1 MIKIAVIDDNPL
13 VLKGLVGYLK
23 EENDFHVIGAYEKGE
38 KALEEIKSLEPDIVI
53 LDPYLSSTNGIEL
66 MREIKKI
73 LGEKGRII
81 VFSSYDSEEVMRIV
95 YDIGIHAF
103 VLKNSSMQHLINAIK
118 QSYLGN
124 ILISERLFRNRGN
137 ECLTNTEIK
146 ILQLISQEK
155 TNNEIADE
163 LNISKRTVEYHIS
176 SIIQKLGVDSRVGAV
191 VKGIQKGILLYNL
204 V

>member
-1 MIKIAVIDDNPL
+1 MINIVVIDENPL
-13 VLKGLVGYLK
+13 ILKGIVSYLK
-23 EENDFHVIGAYEKGE
+23 EEPDFQVVGSYEKGK

-53 LDPYLSSTNGIEL
+53 VDPYFTGINGIEL
-66 MREIKKI
+66 MREIKKN
-73 LGEKGRII
+73 LWEKGRII

-103 VLKNSSMQHLINAIK
+103 VLKSASMQQLINAIK

>member
-1 MIKIAVIDDNPL
+1 MMIKIALIDDHPL
-13 VLKGLVGYLK
+13 VLKGLTGILNEEPDFNVVGAF
-23 EENDFHVIGAYEKGE
+23 EHGE
-38 KALEEIKSLEPDIVI
+38 KAVEEMKHMEPDIVI
-53 LDPYLSSTNGIEL
+53 MDPYMSGMNGLDL
-66 MREIKKI
+66 MREIKKQFVNI
-73 LGEKGRII
+73 RII
-81 VFSSYDSEEVMRIV
+81 MFSAYDCEELLRMV

-103 VLKNSSMQHLINAIK
+103 VLKSAPIHQLINAIK

-124 ILISERLFRNRGN
+124 ILISERLFRHRGE

-146 ILQLISQEK
+146 ILQLIAREK

-191 VKGIQKGILLYNL
+191 VKGIQRGLLLYNL

>member
-1 MIKIAVIDDNPL
+1 MIKIVLIDDHPL
-13 VLKGLVGYLK
+13 VLKGLSSILK
-23 EENDFHVIGAYEKGE
+23 EDPEFEVVGTFDQGE
-38 KALEEIKSLEPDIVI
+38 KAIDEMKHLQPDVVI
-53 LDPYLSSTNGIEL
+53 LDPYMSRMNGLDVI
-66 MREIKKI
+66 RGIKKQFDDS
-73 LGEKGRII
+73 LRII
-81 VFSSYDSEEVMRIV
+81 MFSAFDSEELLRMV
-95 YDIGIHAF
+95 YEIGIHAF
-103 VLKNSSMQHLINAIK
+103 VLKSAPINQLSNAIK

-124 ILISERLFRNRGN
+124 ILISERLFRHRGD

-191 VKGIQKGILLYNL
+191 VKGIQKGLLLYNL

>member
-1 MIKIAVIDDNPL
+1 MINIVVIDENPL
-13 VLKGLVGYLK
+13 ILKGIVSYLK
-23 EENDFHVIGAYEKGE
+23 EEPDFQVVGSYEKGK

-53 LDPYLSSTNGIEL
+53 VDPYFTEINGIEL
-66 MREIKKI
+66 MREIKKN
-73 LGEKGRII
+73 LWEKGRII

-95 YDIGIHAF
+95 YEIGIHAF
-103 VLKNSSMQHLINAIK
+103 VLKSASMQQLINAIK
-118 QSYLGN
+118 QSYIGN

>member
-1 MIKIAVIDDNPL
+1 MIKVVLIDDHPL
-13 VLKGLVGYLK
+13 VLKGLSSILNEDPEFEVVGTF
-23 EENDFHVIGAYEKGE
+23 DRGE
-38 KALEEIKSLEPDIVI
+38 KAIEELKHLEPDVLIM
-53 LDPYLSSTNGIEL
+53 DPYMSEVNGLDVI
-66 MREIKKI
+66 RRIKKQFDNS
-73 LGEKGRII
+73 LRII
-81 VFSSYDSEEVMRIV
+81 MFSAYDSEELLRMV
-95 YDIGIHAF
+95 YDIGIHAY
-103 VLKNSSMQHLINAIK
+103 VLKSAPINQLINAIK

-124 ILISERLFRNRGN
+124 ILISERLFRHRGD

-146 ILQLISQEK
+146 ILQLIAQEK

-191 VKGIQKGILLYNL
+191 VKGIQKGLLLYNL

>member
-1 MIKIAVIDDNPL
+1 MVKIVAIDENPL
-13 VLKGLVGYLK
+13 LLKGLVTYLN
-23 EENDFHVIGAYEKGE
+23 EEPDFQVIGAFEKGE
-38 KALEEIKSLEPDIVI
+38 KVLEEIKVLEPDIVI
-53 LDPYLSSTNGIEL
+53 LDPYLSGTNGLQL
-66 MREIKKI
+66 MRNIKKV

-81 VFSSYDSEEVMRIV
+81 VFSSYDSEELMRIV
-95 YDIGIHAF
+95 YDIGVHAF
-103 VLKNSSMQHLINAIK
+103 VLKNSSLQHLINAIK

-124 ILISERLFRNRGN
+124 ILISERLIRSRGN
-137 ECLTNTEIK
+137 ECLTSTEIK

-155 TNNEIADE
+155 TNSEIAEE

>member
-1 MIKIAVIDDNPL
+1 MVNIAVIDDNLL
-13 VLKGLVGYLK
+13 VLKGLVSYLS
-23 EENDFHVIGAYEKGE
+23 EEPDFQVVGAYEKGE
-38 KALEEIKSLEPDIVI
+38 KALEEIKTLEPDIVV
-53 LDPYLSSTNGIEL
+53 LDPYMSDINGLHL

-95 YDIGIHAF
+95 YDIGISAF
-103 VLKNSSMQHLINAIK
+103 VLKSASMHHLINAIK

-124 ILISERLFRNRGN
+124 ILISERFFRNRGN

-155 TNNEIADE
+155 TNNEIAEE